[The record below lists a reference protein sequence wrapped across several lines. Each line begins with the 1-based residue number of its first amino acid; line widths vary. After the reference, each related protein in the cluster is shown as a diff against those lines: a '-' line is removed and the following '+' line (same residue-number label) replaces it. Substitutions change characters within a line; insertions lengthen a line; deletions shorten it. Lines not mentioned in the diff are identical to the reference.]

1 MLHFHG
7 LFPAGDSLLALAAP
21 VEQLELAVTGRSG
34 LATNGGR
41 VGVTGEAA
49 AGSAAPPVSEAAL
62 LSLCKWLTEL

>member
-7 LFPAGDSLLALAAP
+7 LFPAGDSLLALAVAP

-34 LATNGGR
+34 LVINGGR

-49 AGSAAPPVSEAAL
+49 AGSAAPVSEAAR